1 MQIQHVSPFSMLS
14 IMQHIALK
22 VCPAQ
27 RHSAACVGVTL
38 KQSGK
43 KQHELCRKLTLLD
56 ALSELAALV
65 AVGVGVG
72 VGVGDGVGV
81 GVSGLGCT

>member
-1 MQIQHVSPFSMLS
+1 MPE
-14 IMQHIALK
+14 
-22 VCPAQ
+22 
-27 RHSAACVGVTL
+27 
-38 KQSGK
+38 QSSK
-43 KQHELCRKLTLLD
+43 KPHKLCWKLTLLD

-72 VGVGDGVGV
+72 VGVGEGVGV